1 MTKRLL
7 ILAIAVAGVCGLM
20 ARAEEAPQPRPTATI
35 KTSEGTITLE
45 LWPDVAPATVTNFQ
59 KYADS
64 GFYEGTIFH
73 RVISGFMVQGGGF
86 SKNLRQKA
94 PRSPI
99 KNEASPEALNKRGT
113 IAMGRTMAVD
123 SATSQF
129 YINHADNPPLDQRD
143 TSPGGFGYCVFGQ
156 VTDGMAVVDAIAAI
170 PTMSLGM
177 FQNLPRRPVTIEAVT
192 VEAVTVEAAPAPPS
206 PLDPPAVGD
215 PSPASSPDPSVAPS
229 NAVVGSEAVSL

>member
-1 MTKRLL
+1 MKTRV
-7 ILAIAVAGVCGLM
+7 IIIALTMAGVCGLM
-20 ARAEEAPQPRPTATI
+20 AGAEEAPQPRPTATI
-35 KTSEGTITLE
+35 KTSVGTITLE
-45 LWPDVAPATVTNFQ
+45 LWPDVAPGTVTNFQ
-59 KYADS
+59 KYAAS

-86 SKNLRQKA
+86 SKNLKQKP

-99 KNEASPEALNKRGT
+99 KNEASPKALNRRGT
-113 IAMGRTMAVD
+113 IAMARTMAVD
-123 SATSQF
+123 SATAQF

-156 VTDGMAVVDAIAAI
+156 VTDGMAVVDAIAAM

-192 VEAVTVEAAPAPPS
+192 VEAAPAPPS
-206 PLDPPAVGD
+206 PLDLPEVGD
-215 PSPASSPDPSVAPS
+215 PSPASSPDPSAAPS
-229 NAVVGSEAVSL
+229 NAVVESEAVSL

>member
-1 MTKRLL
+1 MTARLL
-7 ILAIAVAGVCGLM
+7 ILAIAVMAVGGLM
-20 ARAEEAPQPRPTATI
+20 ARADDAVPGRPTATI

-64 GFYEGTIFH
+64 GFYAGTIFH

-99 KNEASPEALNKRGT
+99 KNEASPKALNRRGT

-129 YINHADNPPLDQRD
+129 YINHADNPALDQRD

-177 FQNLPRRPVTIEAVT
+177 FQNLPRRPVTIQAVSF
-192 VEAVTVEAAPAPPS
+192 EAAPAPPS
-206 PLDPPAVGD
+206 PLDPPEVGD

-229 NAVVGSEAVSL
+229 NAVVESEAVSL